1 MAVYVKRFDLVGTFA
16 CHKVLGERE
25 TEGRCNLDLINYSQP
40 AVARRKTIT
49 LFTTKYSETTDTAS
63 VFSCK
68 LIKQSNRQCTSSF
81 CGQLQKHFAGLRC
94 STFNNG
100 YSPLFYKLASA
111 AAEVGYFTTV
121 FPPPTVTA
129 RGYFVAAKTS
139 GLVKILMVDR
149 EVRILPPG
157 ISEFYHDSEIRHT
170 SLSEE
175 MHAGIEPG
183 VLFIYLTAEKENER
197 EFPQGSHVPVE
208 RNGKKFT
215 VPSALGEILDI
226 MYPPTASSDLPLHM
240 ESLLKYFH
248 MLNKYQGMEE
258 TVHNKHYVELLDEST
273 LDEIVDILVASVDFL
288 KPGITRR
295 ILEVFGKKIDA
306 IGGVESLKE
315 YGALLGFI
323 MKLWR
328 VPFLNSDLQDES

>member
-1 MAVYVKRFDLVGTFA
+1 MAVYVKRFDLVGTFI
-16 CHKVLGERE
+16 CLKVLGERE
-25 TEGRCNLDLINYSQP
+25 TEGKCNLEPVNYSQP
-40 AVARRKTIT
+40 AMENRHSIT
-49 LFTTKYSETTDTAS
+49 FLTTAYSELSKRFPCSSA
-63 VFSCK
+63 VIVK
-68 LIKQSNRQCTSSF
+68 LRVR
-81 CGQLQKHFAGLRC
+81 GL
-94 STFNNG
+94 T
-100 YSPLFYKLASA
+100 SA
-111 AAEVGYFTTV
+111 AAEVAFFAKVYPT
-121 FPPPTVTA
+121 PPIQA

-149 EVRILPPG
+149 KVRILPPG

-248 MLNKYQGMEE
+248 MLNKHQGMEE

-323 MKLWR
+323 MK
-328 VPFLNSDLQDES
+328 V

>member
-1 MAVYVKRFDLVGTFA
+1 MAVYVKRFDLVGTFI
-16 CHKVLGERE
+16 CLKVLGERE
-25 TEGRCNLDLINYSQP
+25 TEGKCNLEPVNYSQP
-40 AVARRKTIT
+40 AMENRHSIT
-49 LFTTKYSETTDTAS
+49 FLTTAYSELSETVS
-63 VFSCK
+63 VFIRCDSKAPSPRVCK
-68 LIKQSNRQCTSSF
+68 TMFDGPYSGHT
-81 CGQLQKHFAGLRC
+81 C
-94 STFNNG
+94 STF
-100 YSPLFYKLASA
+100 YSERCPLFYSLTSA
-111 AAEVGYFTTV
+111 AAEVAFFAKVYPT
-121 FPPPTVTA
+121 PPIQA

-149 EVRILPPG
+149 KVRILPPG

-248 MLNKYQGMEE
+248 MLNKHQGMEE

-323 MKLWR
+323 MKCTRLCLAS
-328 VPFLNSDLQDES
+328 FGECHS

>member
-1 MAVYVKRFDLVGTFA
+1 MAVYVKRFDLVGTFI
-16 CHKVLGERE
+16 CLKVLGERE
-25 TEGRCNLDLINYSQP
+25 TEGKCNLEPVNYSQP
-40 AVARRKTIT
+40 AMENRHSIT
-49 LFTTKYSETTDTAS
+49 FLTTAYSELSETVS
-63 VFSCK
+63 VFIRCDSKAPSPRVCK
-68 LIKQSNRQCTSSF
+68 TMFDGPYSGHT
-81 CGQLQKHFAGLRC
+81 C
-94 STFNNG
+94 STF
-100 YSPLFYKLASA
+100 YSERCPLFYSLTSA
-111 AAEVGYFTTV
+111 AAEVAFFAKVYPT
-121 FPPPTVTA
+121 PPIQA

-149 EVRILPPG
+149 KVRILPPG

-323 MKLWR
+323 MK
-328 VPFLNSDLQDES
+328 V